1 MAKKEKPVQHPEYVK
16 APMDRRQFFARIA
29 AASGIAGAA
38 GYVAWAPEQWPLS
51 LRDAKQPGIRS
62 YISQKPRPIQLKDF
76 RVPRAEGVV
85 ADIGIA
91 RADRKFD
98 KDGKALEFEPEVL
111 QNMLKAAVDQLGG
124 VDKSGNKLG
133 IKHFIQKGDIVLIK
147 PNVAFDRSPN
157 LGATSNPDI
166 VEQMIR
172 MVLEAGAQEVRV
184 ADNPIESPPDCF
196 RKSKIDHATAEG
208 GGRIYLPDSNS
219 FQMLNTPG
227 AQLIENWYFFHRP
240 FTNVD
245 KVIGISPVKDH
256 NLCHASMGIKNWYG
270 LLGGTRNQ
278 FHQDINGIISDFP
291 LMMKPTLTIL
301 DGTNI
306 LMENGPT
313 GGDPSNVRKGNVII
327 ASLDM
332 TASDAWA
339 FEHCLERPAADQP
352 AYIRMAVDKFAKMA
366 KAGKEKLLDADWAK
380 PNRIAIHDMEEAVAA
395 AMPGNRL
402 LDADWKQPGRIKE
415 LHI

>member
-1 MAKKEKPVQHPEYVK
+1 MAKKEKPVQHPDYVK
-16 APMDRRQFFARIA
+16 TPMDRRQFFARIA
-29 AASGIAGAA
+29 AASGIAGAVGYA
-38 GYVAWAPEQWPLS
+38 GWAPENWPLS
-51 LRDAKQPGIRS
+51 LKDKREPGMRS
-62 YISQKPRPIQLKDF
+62 LISQKPKPIQLKDY
-76 RVPRAEGVV
+76 RVERAQGII

-91 RADRKFD
+91 RADRKYD
-98 KDGKALEFEPEVL
+98 EGGKPLEFEPEVL
-111 QNMLKAAVDQLGG
+111 QNLLHAAVDQVG
-124 VDKSGNKLG
+124 G
-133 IKHFIQKGDIVLIK
+133 IKHFIKKGDIVLIK

-157 LGATSNPDI
+157 LGATSNPTI

-172 MVLEAGAQEVRV
+172 MVLDAGAQEVRV
-184 ADNPIESPPDCF
+184 ADNPIEAPHDCF
-196 RKSKIDHATAEG
+196 RKSKIDQAIANG
-208 GGRIYLPDSNS
+208 GGRAYLPDSNS
-219 FQMLNTPG
+219 FQVLHTPG

-256 NLCHASMGIKNWYG
+256 NLCHASMGMKNWYG

-313 GGDPSNVRKGNVII
+313 GGDPSNVRKGNVVI
-327 ASLDM
+327 ASLDVA
-332 TASDAWA
+332 ASDSWA
-339 FEHCLERPAADQP
+339 FENCLERRPETQP
-352 AYIRMAVDKFAKMA
+352 DYLRIAVEKYA
-366 KAGKEKLLDADWAK
+366 KAAK
-380 PNRIAIHDMEEAVAA
+380 PGD
-395 AMPGNRL
+395 RL
-402 LDADWKQPGRIKE
+402 LDLDWKKPGRIKE

>member
-16 APMDRRQFFARIA
+16 APIDRRQFFTRIA
-29 AASGIAGAA
+29 VASGIAGAA
-38 GYVAWAPEQWPLS
+38 GYAAWAPENWPLS
-51 LRDAKQPGIRS
+51 RRDSREPGMRS
-62 YISQKPRPIQLKDF
+62 LIAQKPKPIQLKDF
-76 RVPRAEGVV
+76 RVDRKSGVFT
-85 ADIGIA
+85 DMGIA

-98 KDGKALEFEPEVL
+98 EAGKPQEFEPEVL
-111 QNMLKAAVDQLGG
+111 QNLLRAAVDQIGG
-124 VDKSGNKLG
+124 IEHF
-133 IKHFIQKGDIVLIK
+133 IKHGDIVLIK

-157 LGATSNPDI
+157 LGATSNPTI

-172 MVLEAGAQEVRV
+172 MVMDAGAAEVRV

-196 RKSKIDHATAEG
+196 RKSKIDQAIANG
-208 GGRIYLPDSNS
+208 GGRAYLPDSNS
-219 FQMLNTPG
+219 FQVLNTPG

-278 FHQDINGIISDFP
+278 FHQDIHSIISDFP

-313 GGDPSNVRKGNVII
+313 GGDPSNVRKGNVVI

-332 TASDAWA
+332 AASDAWA
-339 FEHCLERPAADQP
+339 FENCLERKPADQP
-352 AYIRMAVDKFAKMA
+352 EYLRRAVEKFTKMA
-366 KAGKEKLLDADWAK
+366 KPGDKLLD
-380 PNRIAIHDMEEAVAA
+380 
-395 AMPGNRL
+395 L
-402 LDADWKQPGRIKE
+402 DWKQSGRIKE
-415 LHI
+415 VHV

>member
-1 MAKKEKPVQHPEYVK
+1 MAKKEKSVQHPEYVK
-16 APMDRRQFFARIA
+16 TPMDRRQFFARIA

-38 GYVAWAPEQWPLS
+38 GYAAWAPENWPLS
-51 LRDAKQPGIRS
+51 LQDKRAPGMRS
-62 YISQKPRPIQLKDF
+62 LISQKPKPIQLKDF
-76 RVPRAEGVV
+76 RVERATGVFADMGISRAE
-85 ADIGIA
+85 
-91 RADRKFD
+91 RKFD
-98 KDGKALEFEPEVL
+98 EAGKPLDFEPEVL
-111 QNMLKAAVDQLGG
+111 QNLLVAAVDQVG
-124 VDKSGNKLG
+124 G
-133 IKHFIQKGDIVLIK
+133 IKHFIKKGDIVLIK

-157 LGATSNPDI
+157 LGATSNPMI

-172 MVLEAGAQEVRV
+172 MVLDAGAQEVRV
-184 ADNPIESPPDCF
+184 ADNPIEAPHDCF
-196 RKSKIDHATAEG
+196 RKSKIDQAIANG
-208 GGRIYLPDSNS
+208 GGRAYLPDSNS
-219 FQMLNTPG
+219 FQVLNTPG

-278 FHQDINGIISDFP
+278 FHQDIHGIISDFP

-301 DGTNI
+301 DGTSI

-313 GGDPSNVRKGNVII
+313 GGDPSNVRKGNVVI

-339 FEHCLERPAADQP
+339 FENCLERRPEDLP
-352 AYIRMAVDKFAKMA
+352 VYIQLAVDKYAKMA
-366 KAGKEKLLDADWAK
+366 KPGEKLLD
-380 PNRIAIHDMEEAVAA
+380 PN
-395 AMPGNRL
+395 
-402 LDADWKQPGRIKE
+402 WKQSGRIKE
-415 LHI
+415 VHI

>member
-16 APMDRRQFFARIA
+16 TPMDRRQFFTRIA
-29 AASGIAGAA
+29 VASGIAGVT
-38 GYVAWAPEQWPLS
+38 GYAAWAPEKWRLS
-51 LRDAKQPGIRS
+51 RRDALEPGMRS
-62 YISQKPRPIQLKDF
+62 FVSQKPKPIQLKDY
-76 RVPRAEGVV
+76 RVDRKSGIF

-91 RADRKFD
+91 RAERKLGEN
-98 KDGKALEFEPEVL
+98 GKALEFEPEVL
-111 QNMLKAAVDQLGG
+111 QNLLHAAVDQIGG
-124 VDKSGNKLG
+124 
-133 IKHFIQKGDIVLIK
+133 IEHFIKKGDIVLIK

-157 LGATSNPDI
+157 LGATSNPTI

-172 MVLEAGAQEVRV
+172 MVLAAGAQEVRV

-196 RKSKIDHATAEG
+196 RKSKIDQAIANG
-208 GGRIYLPDSNS
+208 GGRAYLPDSNS
-219 FQMLNTPG
+219 FQILNTPG

-278 FHQDINGIISDFP
+278 FHQDIHSIISDFP

-313 GGDPSNVRKGNVII
+313 GGDPSNVRKGNVVI

-332 TASDAWA
+332 VASDAWA
-339 FEHCLERPAADQP
+339 FENCLERKPADQP
-352 AYIRMAVDKFAKMA
+352 EYLHRAVEKFAAVA
-366 KAGKEKLLDADWAK
+366 KAGEKLLDPDWSKAGRIIEKEIEPKVAKLLNADW
-380 PNRIAIHDMEEAVAA
+380 R
-395 AMPGNRL
+395 
-402 LDADWKQPGRIKE
+402 QPGRVKE
-415 LHI
+415 TKI

>member
-16 APMDRRQFFARIA
+16 TPMDRRQFFARIA

-38 GYVAWAPEQWPLS
+38 GYTAWAPEGWPLS
-51 LRDAKQPGIRS
+51 LRDSKQPGMRS
-62 YISQKPRPIQLKDF
+62 LIAQKPKPIQLKDF
-76 RVPRAEGVV
+76 RVERANGIF

-98 KDGKALEFEPEVL
+98 EAGKALEFEPEVL
-111 QNMLKAAVDQLGG
+111 RNLLLAAVDQLGG
-124 VDKSGNKLG
+124 
-133 IKHFIQKGDIVLIK
+133 IKHFIKKGDIVLIK

-157 LGATSNPDI
+157 LGATSNPTI

-172 MVLEAGAQEVRV
+172 MVLDAGAQEVRV

-196 RKSKIDHATAEG
+196 RKSKIDQAIANG
-208 GGRIYLPDSNS
+208 GGRAYLPDSNS
-219 FQMLNTPG
+219 FQVLHTPG
-227 AQLIENWYFFHRP
+227 AQLIENWSFFHRP

-256 NLCHASMGIKNWYG
+256 NLCHASMGMKNWYG

-313 GGDPSNVRKGNVII
+313 GGDPSNVRKGNVVI
-327 ASLDM
+327 ASLDV
-332 TASDAWA
+332 TASDSWA
-339 FEHCLERPAADQP
+339 FENCLERRADSQP
-352 AYIRMAVDKFAKMA
+352 EYIRLAVEKYAKAA
-366 KAGKEKLLDADWAK
+366 KAGEKLLD
-380 PNRIAIHDMEEAVAA
+380 M
-395 AMPGNRL
+395 
-402 LDADWKQPGRIKE
+402 DWKQSGRIKE

>member
-16 APMDRRQFFARIA
+16 TPMDRRQFFTRVAV
-29 AASGIAGAA
+29 ASGIAGAA
-38 GYVAWAPEQWPLS
+38 GYVAWAPEKWPLS
-51 LRDAKQPGIRS
+51 LRDSKNPGMRS
-62 YISQKPRPIQLKDF
+62 LISQKPKPIQLKDF
-76 RVPRAEGVV
+76 RVERNKLIAT
-85 ADIGIA
+85 DIGIA
-91 RADRKFD
+91 RADRRYDETGKPLDFSPEETQRLLTAAIGQLDPDGIRKF
-98 KDGKALEFEPEVL
+98 
-111 QNMLKAAVDQLGG
+111 
-124 VDKSGNKLG
+124 
-133 IKHFIQKGDIVLIK
+133 ITKGDIVLIK

-157 LGATSNPDI
+157 LGATSNPTI

-172 MVLEAGAQEVRV
+172 MVLDAGAQEVRV

-196 RKSKIDHATAEG
+196 RKSKIDQAIAEG
-208 GGRIYLPDSNS
+208 GGRAYLPDSNS
-219 FQMLNTPG
+219 FQMLYTPG
-227 AQLIENWYFFHRP
+227 AQLIEHWHFFHRP

-256 NLCHASMGIKNWYG
+256 NLCHASIGMKNWYG

-313 GGDPSNVRKGNVII
+313 GGDPSNVRKGNVVI

-332 TASDAWA
+332 AASDSWA
-339 FEHCLERPAADQP
+339 FENCLERRPDNQP
-352 AYIRMAVDKFAKMA
+352 AYIQMAVEKFAKMA
-366 KAGKEKLLDADWAK
+366 K
-380 PNRIAIHDMEEAVAA
+380 
-395 AMPGNRL
+395 PGERL
-402 LDADWKQPGRIKE
+402 LDMNWKQSGRIKE
-415 LHI
+415 VHI